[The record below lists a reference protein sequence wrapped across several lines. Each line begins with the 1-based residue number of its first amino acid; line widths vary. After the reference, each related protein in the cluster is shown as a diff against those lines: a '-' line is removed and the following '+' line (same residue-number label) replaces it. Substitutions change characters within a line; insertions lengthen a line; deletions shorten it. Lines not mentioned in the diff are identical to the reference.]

1 MVSERTVEFPEKL
14 RFLFSPYRYK
24 VAWGGRCGGKSWSY
38 ARALLLIGVSRP
50 IRWLCTREIQRS
62 IRQSVHQLL
71 ADQIK
76 ELGLEDQ
83 YAVQQAD
90 IVGRNGT
97 SFTFSGLSDQTAS
110 SIKSFEG
117 FDGVWVEEGQTVSKK
132 SWDILVPT
140 IRKLGS
146 EIWVSFN
153 PDLDTDEAY
162 LRFVANPPPDAC
174 VVKVNYSDNPWHTE
188 VMERERK
195 HAQAS
200 MPADDYK
207 NIWLGECRVVSA
219 GAVYQKEVQ
228 AVLETQRRRPVVYD
242 PSLRVHTVW
251 DLGWNDKTAIILVQR
266 AGQELRILGYVEDS
280 YRTLTDYVAELETL
294 RYSWGKDWLPHDG
307 AHKEYRTG
315 QSAQEILQRQGRR
328 VEIIPRMDVE
338 AGIKAARMVFP
349 RCFFDT
355 TATTRLFECLKHY
368 RRRVDKTTGEPSGP
382 LHDEYADGAD
392 AFRYLAV
399 VADRL
404 SDNDKF
410 LKPIKY
416 KPSGVV

>member
-24 VAWGGRCGGKSWSY
+24 VSWGGRGGGKSWSY

-71 ADQIK
+71 VDQIK
-76 ELGLEDQ
+76 QLGLEDQ
-83 YAVQQAD
+83 YTVRQAD

-110 SIKSFEG
+110 AIQSFEG

-146 EIWVSFN
+146 EIWVTFN

-162 LRFVANPPPDAC
+162 LRFVVNPPPDAC
-174 VVKVNYSDNPWHTE
+174 VVKVNYSDNPWHTG
-188 VMERERK
+188 VMEQERK

-200 MPADDYK
+200 MPDDDYK

-251 DLGWNDKTAIILVQR
+251 DLGWHDKTAIILVQR

-307 AHKEYRTG
+307 AHRGYRTG

-355 TATTRLFECLKHY
+355 TATARLFECLKHY

-382 LHDEYADGAD
+382 LHDSHSHGAD
-392 AFRYLAV
+392 AFRYMSV
-399 VADRL
+399 VADRF
-404 SDNDKF
+404 SDNEKF
-410 LKPIKY
+410 SKPIKY
-416 KPSGVV
+416 QPSGVV